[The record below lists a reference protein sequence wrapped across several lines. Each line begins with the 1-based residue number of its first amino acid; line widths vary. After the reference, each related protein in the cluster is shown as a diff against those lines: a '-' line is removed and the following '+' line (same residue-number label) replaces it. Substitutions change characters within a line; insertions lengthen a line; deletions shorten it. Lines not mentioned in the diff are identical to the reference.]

1 MRLLLIEDNEQL
13 SQLLTRELEAAGFA
27 LNVVAGALAGQAA
40 VASNHFDVIVLD
52 LGLPDGDGLSILRE
66 LRERG
71 DPTPVL
77 ILTARDGVDDRVLGL
92 QSGAD
97 DYLAK
102 PFAFEEL
109 LARLQALLRRPGNML
124 GLALRFGNVTLD
136 TVAQQVFVDDVPQA
150 FSAREVAVLAVL
162 MRRSG
167 RVMSKKIL
175 VDSLFGLAIDTGS
188 NAIEVYVHRLRK
200 QLTDSGAN
208 LQIHTIRGV
217 GYLISGP
224 LPAASDAQ
232 RRSA

>member
-13 SQLLTRELEAAGFA
+13 SQLLTNELEGAGFA
-27 LNVVAGALAGQAA
+27 VDVVTSVGEGQA
-40 VASNHFDVIVLD
+40 VLASNHYAVVVLD
-52 LGLPDGDGLSILRE
+52 LGLPDGDGLAVLRE

-77 ILTARDGVDDRVLGL
+77 ILTARDGVQDRVTGL
-92 QSGAD
+92 RSGAD

-136 TVAQQVFVDDVPQA
+136 TVAKQVFIDDEPKA
-150 FSAREVAVLAVL
+150 FSAREVAVLAIL

-167 RVMSKKIL
+167 RVMSKKL
-175 VDSLFGLAIDTGS
+175 VVDSLFGLSIDIGS
-188 NAIEVYVHRLRK
+188 NAVEVYVHRLRK
-200 QLTDSGAN
+200 QLADAGAN
-208 LQIHTIRGV
+208 VQIHTIRGV
-217 GYLISGP
+217 GYLISGSS
-224 LPAASDAQ
+224 LGDAEC
-232 RRSA
+232 RSA